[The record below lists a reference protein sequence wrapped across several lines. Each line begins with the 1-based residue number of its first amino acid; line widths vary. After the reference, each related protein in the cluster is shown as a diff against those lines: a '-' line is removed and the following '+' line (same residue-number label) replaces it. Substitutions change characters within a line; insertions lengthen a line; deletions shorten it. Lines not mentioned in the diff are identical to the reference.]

1 MQRWGQN
8 IREVCVGGVK
18 KSKGHVIA
26 AKPHMAQHTG
36 RKRSN
41 WQKVCWWKYY
51 GSGKMKKIYQAKKAW
66 AKNNKQADVLPSCWP
81 CCESTA
87 ACPRTTLQYHN
98 FVHFAQALFVYLVFV
113 FVFLIDAA
121 PLTTTIQRQWVQS
134 QSLYCYALA
143 TCSNA
148 ISHFELRVHAM

>member
-1 MQRWGQN
+1 MGVVGGQRYWANKATMIRGTYRGGV
-8 IREVCVGGVK
+8 REVCVGGVK
-18 KSKGHVIA
+18 KSKGHVIS
-26 AKPHMAQHTG
+26 AKPHMARHTG

-41 WQKVCWWKYY
+41 WHKVCWWKNYR
-51 GSGKMKKIYQAKKAW
+51 SGRLKKIDCAKKKAW

-113 FVFLIDAA
+113 FVFLIV
-121 PLTTTIQRQWVQS
+121 LH
-134 QSLYCYALA
+134 L
-143 TCSNA
+143 
-148 ISHFELRVHAM
+148 